1 MFKIVALNTKTLEKL
16 EWFGYSTRE
25 DAQYDIDNNLEWDE
39 DDVIE
44 DWKFSIEEYEEDEEP
59 ADIDDDFGFD
69 PYLGCCTY
77 DCQEEQYV
85 RRNVIFKKTVKSHF
99 LLFSFKSRY
108 L

>member
-25 DAQYDIDNNLEWDE
+25 DAQYDIDNSLEWDE

-69 PYLGCCTY
+69 PYAGCYTY
-77 DCQEEQYV
+77 DC
-85 RRNVIFKKTVKSHF
+85 
-99 LLFSFKSRY
+99 
-108 L
+108 